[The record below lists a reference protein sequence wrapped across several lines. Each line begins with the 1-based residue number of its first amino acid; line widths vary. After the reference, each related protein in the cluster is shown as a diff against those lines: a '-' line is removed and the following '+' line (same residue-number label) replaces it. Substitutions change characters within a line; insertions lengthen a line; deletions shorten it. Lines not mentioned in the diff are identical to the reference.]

1 MGKFVKA
8 ARSERPTAV
17 GSPSAEGV
25 HSLEVRWIFPGRL
38 ETTMAEWFGRFPAVL
53 ESREDSYLHG
63 PRWRGFSVKVRGG
76 RAFEVKV
83 YRGSP
88 GTLDVAGRARG
99 RMESWQKWSFPFD
112 PSGQDHTDPVGW
124 VLVRKRRRIIRFP
137 LAGERAREGGP
148 EPGEQRGCVVELT
161 EVGAGSGAW
170 WSLGFEATGP
180 DGLLRRNLEATAR
193 LVFAD
198 ALPAGLE
205 LGTDDSRSYTEWLG
219 GLPGAEVT
227 QPAEG

>member
-1 MGKFVKA
+1 MKA
-8 ARSERPTAV
+8 AQSERPAAAGV
-17 GSPSAEGV
+17 PSADGV
-25 HSLEVRWIFPGRL
+25 YSLEARWIFPGRL
-38 ETTMAEWFGRFPAVL
+38 ETATADWFGRFPTVL

-88 GTLDVAGRARG
+88 GILDVAGRARG

-112 PSGQDHTDPVGW
+112 PSGQDHADPVGW

-137 LAGERAREGGP
+137 LIGEGSRGGGP
-148 EPGEQRGCVVELT
+148 KPGEQRGCGVELT
-161 EVGAGSGAW
+161 EVGVGSRAW

-180 DGLLRRNLEATAR
+180 DGVLRRNLEATAR

-198 ALPAGLE
+198 ALPAGVE
-205 LGTDDSRSYTEWLG
+205 LGPDDSRSYAEWLG
-219 GLPGAEVT
+219 ALPDAELT
-227 QPAEG
+227 RSAEG